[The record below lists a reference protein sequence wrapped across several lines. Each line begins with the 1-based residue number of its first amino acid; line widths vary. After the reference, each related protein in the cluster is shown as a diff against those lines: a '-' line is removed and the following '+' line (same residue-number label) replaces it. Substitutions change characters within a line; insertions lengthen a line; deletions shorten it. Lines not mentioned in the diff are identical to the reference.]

1 MKKSGWYEQLQS
13 VVHVERL
20 LYSKTGV
27 YRYTINLM
35 FDPKHRLW
43 VLIITAS
50 PILAILTCTHNIHVW
65 KISNFFGR
73 KLLLFTA
80 LKIAVYSALKLLY
93 IAKACI
99 QNVILSFTG
108 ESSAESSD
116 SKSQS
121 AEVSG
126 SQHVLVCAL
135 HELGCLVLRLGTSAS
150 PLVSEPT
157 TGIFQV
163 FRFQIVSNFSQ

>member
-1 MKKSGWYEQLQS
+1 
-13 VVHVERL
+13 
-20 LYSKTGV
+20 
-27 YRYTINLM
+27 M
-35 FDPKHRLW
+35 FNYF
-43 VLIITAS
+43 AS
-50 PILAILTCTHNIHVW
+50 
-65 KISNFFGR
+65 
-73 KLLLFTA
+73 
-80 LKIAVYSALKLLY
+80 
-93 IAKACI
+93 
-99 QNVILSFTG
+99 G

-157 TGIFQV
+157 TGMLVSTLIDLNCFSY
-163 FRFQIVSNFSQ
+163 QIKGKLMIWLGSEIWNHPKI